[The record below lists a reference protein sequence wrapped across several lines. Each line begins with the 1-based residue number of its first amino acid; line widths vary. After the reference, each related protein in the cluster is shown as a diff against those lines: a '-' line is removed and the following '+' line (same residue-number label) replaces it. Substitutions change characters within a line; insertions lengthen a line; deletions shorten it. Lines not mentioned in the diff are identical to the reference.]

1 MMARELSVEPTIS
14 PSPLLNQVQ
23 DSPLRREG
31 WVRGFEGPPKLAV
44 GNFNLTVRDTLL
56 WGAEQLKR
64 AKIQEYRK
72 EAEMLLSAC
81 IGRNRLWLYMY
92 PEITV
97 SEQDFTPYRKS
108 ICKRA
113 ERVPIQH
120 ILGRC
125 DFMHMEL
132 LITPDVFIPR
142 PETELVV
149 EEAIK
154 KVKGQ
159 GSRVKILD
167 LCTGSG
173 CIAIALARRF
183 SEATVIATD
192 ISQKALKIAKIN
204 AERYGVEDKITFLAG
219 DLFEPLT
226 HYISYLDTYDLII
239 SNPPYIPTDDI
250 PYLQAEVAYDP
261 QIAINGG
268 KDGLCY
274 LRRISKEAHR
284 FLKSGGYLILEIGD
298 GQAGNVFEMLDSTG
312 RYESP
317 EVSKDIAGIDRII
330 TAKKREWKR

>member
-1 MMARELSVEPTIS
+1 MII
-14 PSPLLNQVQ
+14 
-23 DSPLRREG
+23 
-31 WVRGFEGPPKLAV
+31 
-44 GNFNLTVRDTLL
+44 RDTLL

-64 AKIQEYRK
+64 AEIQEYRK

-81 IGRNRLWLYMY
+81 IDRNRLWLYMY

-113 ERVPIQH
+113 ERIPIQH

-149 EEAIK
+149 EEAI
-154 KVKGQ
+154 
-159 GSRVKILD
+159 SRVKSYELGVMSKNKRKNSELRTHNSELRILD

-192 ISQKALKIAKIN
+192 ISQRALKIAKIN